1 MMLNSHIAQQ
11 HSAALERES
20 LAVAARARM
29 AADVDRPRL
38 ADRLR
43 NLIAHPFPRGRMV
56 AAKQC
61 C

>member
-11 HSAALERES
+11 HSAALEREW
-20 LAVAARARM
+20 LAAAARARM
-29 AADVDRPRL
+29 VADVDRPRFT
-38 ADRLR
+38 DRLR
-43 NLIAHPFPRGRMV
+43 AVIAHRFPRGRMV

>member
-11 HSAALERES
+11 HNAALQRES

-29 AADVDRPRL
+29 AADACRPRF
-38 ADRLR
+38 ADGLR
-43 NLIAHPFPRGRMV
+43 NAIAHPFPRGRMV

-61 C
+61 G